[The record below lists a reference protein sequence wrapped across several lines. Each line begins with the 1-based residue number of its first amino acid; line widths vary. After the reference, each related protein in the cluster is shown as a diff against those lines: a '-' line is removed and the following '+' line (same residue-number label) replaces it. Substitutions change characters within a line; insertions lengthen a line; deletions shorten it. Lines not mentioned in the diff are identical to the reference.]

1 MTGGEKAPPTP
12 PKKVVWHASGGL
24 VPYPE
29 AMAAME
35 RRARAVR
42 DGAASELLWFLQHP
56 PLYTAGT
63 SAVDA
68 ELLTPGRFPVYRTG
82 RGGRFTYH
90 GPGQRVAYAIM
101 DLRRPGPPDLRRY
114 VADLEGWLIA
124 ALARLGVTGERRE
137 GRIGIWVRTGLG
149 ESKIAALGVRISRWV
164 TTHGIALNVDP
175 ELSHFAGIVP
185 CGIAEHGV
193 TSLKALGAETD
204 MARVD
209 AVLRATFEERFNA
222 RLIEGPDPLAEK
234 ASLQTVGI

>member
-1 MTGGEKAPPTP
+1 MTGGQKAPPTP
-12 PKKVVWHASGGL
+12 PKSVAWHLSSGL

-29 AMAAME
+29 ATAAMD

-42 DGAASELLWFLQHP
+42 DGTAPELLWFLQHP

-63 SAVDA
+63 SAADD
-68 ELLTPGRFPVYRTG
+68 ELLAPGRFPVYRTG

-124 ALARLGVTGERRE
+124 TLAHLGVTGERRE
-137 GRIGIWVRTGLG
+137 GRIGIWVRTGNA

-175 ELSHFAGIVP
+175 DLSHFGGIVP

-204 MARVD
+204 MAKVD
-209 AVLRATFEERFNA
+209 AALHATFEETFNA
-222 RLIEGPDPLAEK
+222 RLFEGADPLTDE